1 MTPEQVTDVSTL
13 AVNTLLLISAPAMG
27 VALVVG
33 LIIALF
39 QALTSIQEMT
49 LTFVP
54 KIVLVFVALLFFLP
68 WMSDKLFIF
77 TQELFSYIAGGGG
90 VGA

>member
-1 MTPEQVTDVSTL
+1 MTPEQVTDMGKLTIE
-13 AVNTLLLISAPAMG
+13 TLLIISAPLMA

-54 KIVLVFVALLFFLP
+54 KILLVFLVMIMVMP
-68 WMSDKLFIF
+68 WMGSVLNDFAL
-77 TQELFSYIAGGGG
+77 ELFTMMATSGKGS
-90 VGA
+90 

>member
-1 MTPEQVTDVSTL
+1 MSAVEVIDVLREGLWVALVVSL
-13 AVNTLLLISAPAMG
+13 PVLG

-33 LIIALF
+33 IIIGLF

-54 KIVLVFVALLFFLP
+54 KLAAILAVFWLSMGYSGQLLVNFYKDQVIESISHGF
-68 WMSDKLFIF
+68 
-77 TQELFSYIAGGGG
+77 
-90 VGA
+90 